1 MVWWILGKLIVPY
14 FQFTLE
20 NIFNFRITKKKVL
33 SNANVGISMINF
45 LNMMVEDEKLQT
57 TVSYKKQTM
66 HELSQIKVY
75 SNNL

>member
-1 MVWWILGKLIVPY
+1 
-14 FQFTLE
+14 
-20 NIFNFRITKKKVL
+20 
-33 SNANVGISMINF
+33 MINF

-75 SNNL
+75 SDNL